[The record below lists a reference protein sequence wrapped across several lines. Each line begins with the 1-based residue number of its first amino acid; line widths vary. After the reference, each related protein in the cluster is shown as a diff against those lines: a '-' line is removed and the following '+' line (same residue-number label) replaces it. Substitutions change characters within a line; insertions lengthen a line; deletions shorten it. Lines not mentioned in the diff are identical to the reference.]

1 MARVNRKTIVDLEKL
16 VSRYCRFNQTPLTI
30 EQYTRFGE
38 AATPKTSYQFLRS
51 EVPVR
56 LAHIIQEVNLLP
68 KRLTSTCSIREVYEM
83 YLESF
88 TDLVKYRDRDTSTAT
103 LDSFTKTLHEIKNKH
118 SDAVNMMAEGIMEL
132 RAREGESA
140 FAPTVQYFLNRFH
153 MNRVGVRMLINQHLA
168 LFDEELSRSSQSRF
182 IGLFDPNLNVKEV
195 ILDAAD
201 NASDLC
207 DQHYFVSPKVN
218 IRTHNKLSDSKDVLL
233 AYVPS
238 HLYHILFETFKNA
251 MRATIE
257 ANGECEDELPAVDV
271 DVFKSKE
278 DLTIRISDQG
288 VGIARSKMQNLF
300 DYHYTTASAPDQ
312 NEHLT
317 PFAGYGYGLP
327 LSRIYA
333 QYFGGDLELI
343 SVEGHGTHAYIY
355 LKSMSTKAFEDVR
368 TYSQAVEKTYSSL
381 E

>member
-1 MARVNRKTIVDLEKL
+1 M
-16 VSRYCRFNQTPLTI
+16 SRYCGFNQTPLTI
-30 EQYTRFGE
+30 EQYTKFGE

-68 KRLTSTCSIREVYEM
+68 RSLTSTRSVQEVYEM

-88 TDLVKYRDRDTSTAT
+88 TDLASYRDKDTTTST
-103 LDSFTKTLHEIKNKH
+103 LDSFTKTLHEIKTKH
-118 SDAVNMMAEGIMEL
+118 SDVVNMMAEGIMEL
-132 RAREGESA
+132 RASEGESA
-140 FAPTVQYFLNRFH
+140 FAPTVQFFLNRFH

-168 LFDEELSRSSQSRF
+168 LFDEDMSRSSHSRF
-182 IGLFDPNLNVKEV
+182 IGLFDPNLDVKEV
-195 ILDAAD
+195 VIDAAD

-207 DQHYFVSPKVN
+207 DHHYFASPKVN
-218 IRTHNKLSDSKDVLL
+218 IRTHNKVSDRKEVQI

-257 ANGECEDELPAVDV
+257 SHGDCEDDLPPVDV
-271 DVFKSKE
+271 DVYKSEE

-288 VGIARSKMQNLF
+288 VGIARSKMQKLF
-300 DYHYTTASAPDQ
+300 DYHYTTASSPEQ

-333 QYFGGDLELI
+333 KYFGGDLELVSI
-343 SVEGHGTHAYIY
+343 EGHGTHAYIY
-355 LKSMSTKAFEDVR
+355 LKSMSTKAVEDVQ
-368 TYSQAVEKTYSSL
+368 TYSSAVEKTYSNL
-381 E
+381 EY